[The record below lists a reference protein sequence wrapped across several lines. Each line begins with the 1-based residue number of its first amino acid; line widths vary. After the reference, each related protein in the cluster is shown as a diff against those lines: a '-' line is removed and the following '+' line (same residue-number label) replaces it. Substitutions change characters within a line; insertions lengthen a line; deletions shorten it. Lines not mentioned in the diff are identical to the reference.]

1 MNDFAA
7 ESRHHVTRPHSSP
20 SLPQTT
26 RASPPC
32 SRLLEALYRKERAG
46 VLAYLRRKVGH
57 EHASDLAQEVFLRA
71 AASAQL
77 NELRNPGGFLRCIA
91 RNLAIDFARRR
102 RCRIVTLPLTEN
114 VDGASLPCQEDG
126 LHAAE
131 TKQLFEDALAELP
144 AKTARVFA
152 MNRFEKKS
160 YREIH
165 LELGVGVS
173 TVEYHMTKALTHLRR
188 ELAAKGD

>member
-1 MNDFAA
+1 MTDFAA
-7 ESRHHVTRPHSSP
+7 ESRHHATRPHSSP
-20 SLPQTT
+20 SSPQTT
-26 RASPPC
+26 RAPLPC
-32 SRLLEALYRKERAG
+32 GRLLEALYREERAR
-46 VLAYLRRKVGH
+46 VLAYLKRKVGH

-77 NELRNPGGFLRCIA
+77 NELRNPGGFLRRIA

-173 TVEYHMTKALTHLRR
+173 TVEYHMTKALAHLRR
-188 ELAAKGD
+188 ELAAEGD